1 MSDPVVDLM
10 HANGVGVRGAGALG
24 VWGLGRGLRR
34 GLPVIPWLR

>member
-10 HANGVGVRGAGALG
+10 HANGVGVRGAVRSGSG
-24 VWGLGRGLRR
+24 DWGLRR